1 LRWEDRHDG
10 AETKGLEEGEVGRF
24 GEARAENAIINHG
37 EVEGRN
43 EEILPVELVGGT
55 VRSGLREGVIGYSEL
70 DLAAHRSVLVVM
82 GVLKFCRHLHIKDC
96 LK

>member
-1 LRWEDRHDG
+1 
-10 AETKGLEEGEVGRF
+10 LEEGEVGRF

-55 VRSGLREGVIGYSEL
+55 VRSNSSGLREGVIGYSEL

-82 GVLKFCRHLHIKDC
+82 GVLKFCGHLHIKVC